1 MNNDLN
7 ALLKW
12 RCIGPFRGG
21 RVVAVAGDVSKLGT
35 FYFGAC
41 AGGIWKT
48 EDAGQYWECIS
59 DGFLN
64 TASVGALAVSE
75 VDPNVIYAGMG
86 ESTIRIDV
94 SHGDG
99 IYKST
104 DAGRTW
110 QHMGLEDTR
119 HIGKVRIHP
128 QNPDIVYVAALGHA
142 FGPNQ
147 QRGVF
152 KSVDGGKNWQHVLFK
167 SENAG
172 AVDLSID
179 IQNPRIIYT
188 SIWQARRSF
197 YDITSGGPDSGI
209 WMSRDGGDT
218 WHDITQNKG
227 LPKGVLGKIGIAAS
241 PAKSGRV
248 WALIEAGD
256 NQGGMY
262 RSDDYGETWQFV
274 AQNDQLI
281 SRAWYY
287 MHLTA
292 DPQDADTIYVNN
304 LSLWK
309 STDGGAT
316 YTEIGT
322 PHGDNHDLWID
333 PNNPQR
339 MVQGNDGG
347 ACVSFNGGDSWSTI
361 YNQPT
366 AQFYHLATDNRNP
379 YHVYGTQQD
388 NSSIAVPSRSHN
400 SAIMWRDCYPA
411 GSGESGYIVTH
422 PENPNIV
429 YVGAIGSSPGGGNA
443 LQRYDH
449 ETKQI
454 RLISSWPEA
463 ERGKGAESLKY
474 RFAWT
479 YPIALSPHDPNI
491 MYVGGNMVL
500 KSTDEGQSWEE
511 ISPDLTRANPDMLKP
526 SGGPINRD
534 AVGAE
539 TYATVFAFTESPHI
553 AGVLWAGSD
562 DGLVHVSKD
571 SGEEWV
577 DVTPPDLPEY
587 TMISC
592 IETSPHQ
599 AGTVYVAAT
608 GYKNDD
614 YQPYLYKT
622 DNYGESWQKITAGIP
637 DNDFTRVIRSDPA
650 REGLLYAGTE
660 TGLYISFN
668 DGESWER
675 FQLNLPVTPIHDL
688 EIKGTDLIAATH
700 GRSFWILDDLTAL
713 HQLNDD
719 IVNQSAYLLKPPTSE
734 RIVPKVFEGLF
745 DSAPGKGYM
754 GTMGLGAAHVKE
766 LDENNAMTVRHLDA
780 GENPPKG
787 VVVSYFLKDDPE
799 GKIKLSFMDN
809 DGNVLREFTS
819 MDDAD
824 RQAQK
829 DNPDAPKKLF
839 APKKAGWNRFIWNM
853 RVEDGVQL
861 ETNDPQADVPFGP
874 MVVPGDYQ
882 AQLTV
887 DDTQLSESF
896 SIVLDGLSDANQADV
911 EAQFDLLLAIRD
923 KFSETYTA
931 INTMRRVRK
940 QLNALAE
947 RFGVHDD
954 LTPLAEKAKQLHEDV
969 LAIEEVL
976 LVPDLKKGWPGML
989 NNGIRLAQKLGGV
1002 VSVVALGD
1010 YKPTDQS
1017 HAVFEKLSAEI
1028 DEQLATFEALYTGA
1042 LADFNQELKASD
1054 IDVVGV

>member
-1 MNNDLN
+1 MNIDLN
-7 ALLKW
+7 GLLKW

-21 RVVAVAGDVSKLGT
+21 RVVTVAGDVSNLGT

-48 EDAGQYWECIS
+48 EDAGTYWECIS

-99 IYKST
+99 VYKST

-119 HIGKVRIHP
+119 HIGKIRIHP
-128 QNPDIVYVAALGHA
+128 QNPDIVFVAALGHA
-142 FGPNQ
+142 FGPNKE
-147 QRGVF
+147 RGVF
-152 KSVDGGKNWQHVLFK
+152 KSVDGGETWKHVLFK

-179 IQNPRIIYT
+179 INNPRIMYT
-188 SIWQARRSF
+188 SIWQARRAF

-209 WMSRDGGDT
+209 WMSSDGGDT
-218 WHDITQNKG
+218 WRDISRNKG
-227 LPKGVLGKIGIAAS
+227 LPKGILGKIGIAAS
-241 PAKSGRV
+241 PAKPGRV
-248 WALIEAGD
+248 WALIEAEK
-256 NQGGMY
+256 GGMY
-262 RSDDYGETWQFV
+262 RSDDYGETWQYV
-274 AQNDQLI
+274 AENDQLI

-287 MHLTA
+287 MHLTP
-292 DPQDADTIYVNN
+292 DPQDGDTIYVNN

-309 STDGGAT
+309 STDAGAT

-333 PNNPQR
+333 PNNTQR

-347 ACVSFNGGDSWSTI
+347 GCVSFNGGSSWSTL

-366 AQFYHLATDNRNP
+366 AQFYHVAADSREP

-400 SAIMWRDCYPA
+400 SAIMWGDCYPA

-422 PENPNIV
+422 PDNPNIV

-454 RLISSWPEA
+454 RLITTWPEA
-463 ERGKGAESLKY
+463 ERGQGAGVWKY

-479 YPIALSPHDPNI
+479 YPIVLSPHDPNTL
-491 MYVGGNMVL
+491 YVGGNIVL

-511 ISPDLTRANPDMLKP
+511 ISPDLTRSNPDMLKP

-539 TYATVFAFTESPHI
+539 TYATVFAFAESQQI

-562 DGLVHVSKD
+562 DGLIHVSKNA
-571 SGEEWV
+571 GEEWI
-577 DVTPPDLPEY
+577 DVTPSDLPEY
-587 TMISC
+587 TMVSC
-592 IETSPHQ
+592 IEASSHQ
-599 AGTVYVAAT
+599 VGTVYVAAT

-622 DNYGESWQKITAGIP
+622 NDYGETWQKINNGIP

-660 TGLYISFN
+660 TGVYISFD
-668 DGESWER
+668 DGENWSR

-688 EIKGTDLIAATH
+688 VVKGTDLIAATH

-719 IVNQSAYLLKPPTSE
+719 TTTQQAYLLMPRDSA
-734 RIVPKVFEGLF
+734 RVLPKIFEGQF
-745 DSAPGKGYM
+745 GGAPGKNYM
-754 GTMGLGAAHVKE
+754 GTMGLGAAYIQE
-766 LDENNAMTVRHLDA
+766 TDEYNRRTFRHLDA

-787 VVVSYFLKDDPE
+787 VTVTYFLNSEPE
-799 GKIKLSFMDN
+799 EKIGLTFMDS
-809 DGNVLREFTS
+809 DGNVLREFTN

-824 RQAQK
+824 LQAEK
-829 DNPDAPKKLF
+829 DNPDTPKTLF
-839 APKKAGWNRFIWNM
+839 MPANVGWNRFIWDM
-853 RVEDGVQL
+853 RIEEGTRL
-861 ETNDPQADVPFGP
+861 TANDPQADPATGP
-874 MVVPGDYQ
+874 MIVPGNYQ
-882 AQLTV
+882 VQLTV
-887 DDTQLSESF
+887 GDSQMSESF
-896 SIVLDGLSDANQADV
+896 TIVPDPFVNTSQEDL
-911 EAQFDLLLAIRD
+911 EAQYALLLAIRD
-923 KFSETYTA
+923 KLSEGNATV
-931 INTMRRVRK
+931 NTMRQIRK
-940 QLNALAE
+940 QLNGMAE
-947 RFGVHDD
+947 RFSADEG
-954 LTPLAEKAKQLHEDV
+954 LAELADTAKNLHEAV
-969 LAIEEVL
+969 LAIEVVL

-989 NNGIRLAQKLGGV
+989 NHGIRLLQKLGSLV
-1002 VSVVALGD
+1002 PVVATGD
-1010 YKPTDQS
+1010 YKPTEQS
-1017 HAVFEKLSAEI
+1017 YAVFEKLSGEI
-1028 DEQLATFEALYTGA
+1028 DEQFTAFETLTNGA
-1042 LADFNQELKASD
+1042 LADFNQQLKASD
-1054 IDVVGV
+1054 IGIIGA